1 MCVLE
6 GLPRGGPFLYVL
18 LMILVVKN
26 NPGSVQNTVYLT
38 PKEKRGTANVAEFGA
53 TINGM
58 GMEIKS
64 LTTDKTVMVNARVL
78 TVTDRFTTF
87 VFDAEVPSA
96 NTSVDL
102 SGPSWPEGYIQYRI
116 VERDDENDVRD
127 ITASDVILGGGVGV
141 SYPRTPDGNHP
152 HRIRRQHHHRGAG
165 NAIERRCHGNDG
177 SVPRN
182 ALRVPQRRHL
192 YLHVL

>member
-1 MCVLE
+1 
-6 GLPRGGPFLYVL
+6 
-18 LMILVVKN
+18 MILVVKN

-38 PKEKRGTANVAEFGA
+38 PKEKRGAANVAEFGA
-53 TINGM
+53 TINGL

-116 VERDDENDVRD
+116 VETGRRERRPRHYR
-127 ITASDVILGGGVGV
+127 LRCHPRGGVGV

-152 HRIRRQHHHRGAG
+152 HRIRRQPHHRGAG

>member
-1 MCVLE
+1 
-6 GLPRGGPFLYVL
+6 
-18 LMILVVKN
+18 MILVVKN
-26 NPGSVQNTVYLT
+26 NPGSIQNTVYLT
-38 PKEKRGTANVAEFGA
+38 PKEKRGAANVAEYGA

-127 ITASDVILGGGVGV
+127 ITASDVILEEGLG
-141 SYPRTPDGNHP
+141 YLT
-152 HRIRRQHHHRGAG
+152 RGLQTGIILTESGDNITTEEPGMLLKEDAT
-165 NAIERRCHGNDG
+165 ATTE
-177 SVPRN
+177 
-182 ALRVPQRRHL
+182 AYQETL
-192 YLHVL
+192 YESHSDDTSTFTFYE

>member
-1 MCVLE
+1 
-6 GLPRGGPFLYVL
+6 
-18 LMILVVKN
+18 MILVVKN

-38 PKEKRGTANVAEFGA
+38 PKEKRGAANVAEYGA
-53 TINGM
+53 TINGL

-102 SGPSWPEGYIQYRI
+102 SGPSWP
-116 VERDDENDVRD
+116 
-127 ITASDVILGGGVGV
+127 DVILEEGLG
-141 SYPRTPDGNHP
+141 YLT
-152 HRIRRQHHHRGAG
+152 RGLQTGIILTESGDNITTEEPGMLLKEDAT
-165 NAIERRCHGNDG
+165 ATTE
-177 SVPRN
+177 
-182 ALRVPQRRHL
+182 AYQETL
-192 YLHVL
+192 YESHTDDTSTFTFYE